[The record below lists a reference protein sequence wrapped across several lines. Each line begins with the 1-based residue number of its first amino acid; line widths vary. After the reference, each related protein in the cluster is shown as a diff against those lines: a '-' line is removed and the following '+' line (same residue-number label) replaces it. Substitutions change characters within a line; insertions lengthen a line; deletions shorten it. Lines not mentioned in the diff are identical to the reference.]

1 MLEMISYLIVYY
13 LISVII
19 SYVISNIVNYDFEKG
34 DMYYS
39 VLEKHKKYFR
49 N

>member
-19 SYVISNIVNYDFEKG
+19 SYVISSIVDYDFEKR
-34 DMYYS
+34 DMYCS
-39 VLEKHKKYFR
+39 VLEQYKKYFR

>member
-13 LISVII
+13 LISTVI
-19 SYVISNIVNYDFEKG
+19 SYVVSSIVNDDFEKG

-39 VLEKHKKYFR
+39 VLENHKKYFR